1 MLINRYKWRI
11 MKISEHLADIA
22 ILAEL
27 GARLARARLERG
39 LKQAEVATQ
48 AGIAKRTLERMEAG
62 LSIELRNLIRVCRA
76 LGLIERF
83 DLLLPE
89 PTPGP
94 VEQLSMQG
102 RERQRVRTGAKTEG
116 RSSQDTWH
124 WADES

>member
-1 MLINRYKWRI
+1 
-11 MKISEHLADIA
+11 MKISDQLVDGV

-39 LKQAEVATQ
+39 LKQAELAAQ

-62 LSIELRNLIRVCRA
+62 VSTELRNLVRVCRA
-76 LGLIERF
+76 LGLLERF
-83 DLLLPE
+83 DMVLPE

-94 VEQLSMQG
+94 VEQLSLRG
-102 RERQRVRTGAKTEG
+102 RERQRARTGAKTEG
-116 RSSQDTWH
+116 RKGSSDTWH

>member
-1 MLINRYKWRI
+1 
-11 MKISEHLADIA
+11 MKISDQLVDSVV
-22 ILAEL
+22 LTEL

-39 LKQAEVATQ
+39 LKQVDLATQ

-62 LSIELRNLIRVCRA
+62 VSTELRNLVRVCRV
-76 LGLIERF
+76 LGLLERF

-94 VEQLSMQG
+94 VEQASLRG
-102 RERQRVRTGAKTEG
+102 RERKRVRTGAKTEG
-116 RSSQDTWH
+116 HKGSPDTWH